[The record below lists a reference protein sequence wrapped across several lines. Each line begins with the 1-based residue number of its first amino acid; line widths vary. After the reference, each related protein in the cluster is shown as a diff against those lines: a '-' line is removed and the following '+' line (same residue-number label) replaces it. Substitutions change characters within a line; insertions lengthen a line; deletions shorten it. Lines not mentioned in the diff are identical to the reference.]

1 MGEHSVCIR
10 EVAGST
16 PVSSTPF
23 NWRGKMERMN
33 ILLRLQRIR
42 AFMLRREYAEAYS
55 VLLEITDEMVAE
67 EKSDSY
73 RAQCAKELR
82 MGE

>member
-1 MGEHSVCIR
+1 
-10 EVAGST
+10 
-16 PVSSTPF
+16 
-23 NWRGKMERMN
+23 
-33 ILLRLQRIR
+33 
-42 AFMLRREYAEAYS
+42 MLRREYAEAYS